1 MINHQVKSGELC
13 QKRIE
18 DVPLGEAVFNVQRD
32 SKSSM
37 DLMMKNHQLKK
48 LIEAT
53 LETKLISSDHCD
65 PLLSHPN
72 SVLTSHAFEILR
84 AVLALILLYL

>member
-1 MINHQVKSGELC
+1 MYNATLN
-13 QKRIE
+13 RIIDGFD
-18 DVPLGEAVFNVQRD
+18 DVE
-32 SKSSM
+32 KSSAQKM
-37 DLMMKNHQLKK
+37 
-48 LIEAT
+48 IEAT